1 MRDQFLESSK
11 NEQLNNELNHASC
24 DSKIQ
29 PGFIYFYYKTELNN
43 KYLSL
48 VKPAEMKI
56 KNSNHE
62 FLGGKAF
69 YLNFCDRGKTLEC
82 LGSSIRKVD
91 ENRM

>member
-1 MRDQFLESSK
+1 LRDQFLESSK

-29 PGFIYFYYKTELNN
+29 PGFIYFYYKAELNN

-56 KNSNHE
+56 QNPNHE
-62 FLGGKAF
+62 FLGGKVF
-69 YLNFCDRGKTLEC
+69 
-82 LGSSIRKVD
+82 
-91 ENRM
+91 